1 MKEKIKKYF
10 FCILQ
15 LLIILLLAYRE
26 KKIAPPYY
34 VDVTTFIS
42 FELFG
47 ILLFYTTEKY
57 INFLEKKVIF
67 YLLFIF
73 LLINIFKY
81 MNKEYKYVMMSYSMI
96 STLLSFLI
104 IFIYSIMKRKKFY
117 FIYSIIQLLW
127 FIFFILLNMIGNTE
141 AWTYE
146 LNIFHILVV
155 YVGVSFLCFELF
167 KKNDDLYKKEK

>member
-1 MKEKIKKYF
+1 
-10 FCILQ
+10 
-15 LLIILLLAYRE
+15 
-26 KKIAPPYY
+26 
-34 VDVTTFIS
+34 
-42 FELFG
+42 
-47 ILLFYTTEKY
+47 
-57 INFLEKKVIF
+57 
-67 YLLFIF
+67 
-73 LLINIFKY
+73 

-167 KKNDDLYKKEK
+167 KKNEDLYKKEK